1 MMKRRCANKVK
12 IIFLKKSG
20 LRSAFFICQDCFFN
34 FFLGKI
40 LGPMLIKEAITKV
53 ARNLKEETETIDDS
67 ELEGF
72 PLDLTKDDI
81 RLAMIA
87 MSSVSD
93 VLLDLE

>member
-1 MMKRRCANKVK
+1 
-12 IIFLKKSG
+12 
-20 LRSAFFICQDCFFN
+20 
-34 FFLGKI
+34 
-40 LGPMLIKEAITKV
+40 MLIKEAITKI
-53 ARNLKEETETIDDS
+53 ARNLKEDTETIDDS

-81 RLAMIA
+81 KLAMIA